1 MNESGDQKLVEE
13 RFYKVFHAN
22 PAAMVISHLDT
33 GEIVEAN
40 ETFCIIYGFQR
51 DEVIGRSSFDLHLW
65 PAPEE
70 RGRLLE
76 KFKAAGKLR
85 NEEATVRTRSGE
97 DRYVSI
103 FTEFLDL
110 PDSRCVLST
119 LVDITDRK
127 RAEEKLRYNEQLKQQ
142 VLDSVP
148 GGVVF
153 VDKNGAVREANP
165 EAQTLLGLSFD
176 ELTHSYLSDFAPK
189 TIWEDGSVCKVEDYP
204 AAKCLRTRQ
213 PQPKST
219 IGVIKADGNI
229 TWAVFAATPVF
240 EQDTNAFRGVVVT
253 FLDVT
258 SRKQA
263 EEALR
268 ESEQRF
274 RQLAENI
281 QEVFWM
287 YDVEK
292 GLLYVSPAYE
302 RVWGKTRESLYRDP
316 DSYIA
321 DIHPEDVALARLA
334 QSEHRAGHKTE
345 VEYRV
350 LRPDGSLR
358 WVRDRGFPIFGPEK
372 QIQRVVGVAEDVTAY
387 RQASEALQQSESR
400 YRILAETTG
409 VGIWQANLDGTT
421 IYANPAMCEFLG
433 VPDMQALAGRTF
445 HEFATP
451 ESLAIF
457 EDELRKRER
466 GMASTYEV
474 ELVRTDGTRRNM
486 LVFGAPLQASD
497 GSLHSLLATFV
508 DITYRRRA
516 EEALKGYTDR
526 LRYLSGRL
534 LEAQE
539 AERRHIAREL
549 HDEIGQTLT
558 ATKLTL
564 QSARRVSSPKQI
576 EEKLVEGIGLVEK
589 LLEQVRN
596 LSLD

>member
-1 MNESGDQKLVEE
+1 
-13 RFYKVFHAN
+13 VFK
-22 PAAMVISHLDT
+22 P
-33 GEIVEAN
+33 
-40 ETFCIIYGFQR
+40 
-51 DEVIGRSSFDLHLW
+51 
-65 PAPEE
+65 
-70 RGRLLE
+70 
-76 KFKAAGKLR
+76 
-85 NEEATVRTRSGE
+85 
-97 DRYVSI
+97 
-103 FTEFLDL
+103 
-110 PDSRCVLST
+110 
-119 LVDITDRK
+119 
-127 RAEEKLRYNEQLKQQ
+127 
-142 VLDSVP
+142 
-148 GGVVF
+148 
-153 VDKNGAVREANP
+153 
-165 EAQTLLGLSFD
+165 
-176 ELTHSYLSDFAPK
+176 
-189 TIWEDGSVCKVEDYP
+189 DGS
-204 AAKCLRTRQ
+204 
-213 PQPKST
+213 
-219 IGVIKADGNI
+219 I
-229 TWAVFAATPVF
+229 TWAVFAAKPVF
-240 EQDTNAFRGVVVT
+240 EKDTNAFLGAVVT

-287 YDVEK
+287 YDLEK
-292 GLLYVSPAYE
+292 GLLYASPAYE

-334 QSEHRAGHKTE
+334 QSEHRAGRETD
-345 VEYRV
+345 VEYRL

-372 QIQRVVGVAEDVTAY
+372 RIQRVVGVAEDVTAY

-400 YRILAETTG
+400 YRVLAETTG
-409 VGIWQANLDGTT
+409 VGIWQTNLDGTT

-433 VPDMQALAGRTF
+433 VPDMKALAGRTF

-451 ESLAIF
+451 ESLALF
-457 EDELRKRER
+457 QGELRKREQ

-474 ELVRTDGTRRNM
+474 ELVSTSGTHRNM
-486 LVFGAPLQASD
+486 LVFGAPFQASD

-516 EEALKGYTDR
+516 EEALQGYTDR

-564 QSARRVSSPKQI
+564 QSARHISAPKQI

-596 LSLD
+596 LSLDLRPPQLDFFGLVPTLRSYAEEQANRAGLQLHFFAEENPARLEGVLEIGCFRVAQEAITNVIRHAKAHAIFLRLLQDAEALHLYVRDDGVGFDLAAARQRATQGECMGLLGMEERISLLGGKMTCDSRPGQGTELHAWFPLKGSVPAVENTGPEI